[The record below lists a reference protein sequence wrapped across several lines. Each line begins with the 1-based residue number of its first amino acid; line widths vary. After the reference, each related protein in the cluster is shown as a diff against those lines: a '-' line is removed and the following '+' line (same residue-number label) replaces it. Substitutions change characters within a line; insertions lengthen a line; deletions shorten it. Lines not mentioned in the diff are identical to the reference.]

1 MYGINLINQNE
12 VFVTSRSKNLKKELE
27 GYIWM
32 KDKQGNTLQKPN
44 PMTGDHAIDAARYA
58 MMMEL
63 ENPNRGTY
71 HLY

>member
-1 MYGINLINQNE
+1 MFVINLINQNK
-12 VFVTSRSKNLKKELE
+12 VFLTQRSKNLKKELE
-27 GYIWM
+27 GYIWL

-44 PMTGDHAIDAARYA
+44 PMTGDHAIDAARYV
-58 MMMEL
+58 MMMVL